1 MIFGEIS
8 LLGQPANK
16 SYACKIYDP
25 GDEYLTVPAKYFVR
39 NVKSFIRKNKSVFI
53 IFWE

>member
-16 SYACKIYDP
+16 SYACKIYDLS
-25 GDEYLTVPAKYFVR
+25 DEYLTLPAKHFVR
-39 NVKSFIRKNKSVFI
+39 NVKSFTKKNKNTFI
-53 IFWE
+53 L

>member
-16 SYACKIYDP
+16 SYACKICNP
-25 GDEYLTVPAKYFVR
+25 SDEYLTVPTKYFVR
-39 NVKSFIRKNKSVFI
+39 NVKSFIRKNKNTFI
-53 IFWE
+53 L